1 MGKRVWILCEGI
13 EEGVAMV
20 NGVLEDV
27 GSPKDGIE
35 IGFILTAKGRRG
47 GGKGSLL
54 EGLVLEK
61 GVRCVGVERLGYG
74 RDEDIVG
81 PVRGIVGEARV
92 YLSGMDRGLSRVL
105 ERGGLD
111 VKVLGEMPR
120 VAEVMTRGVKTLTPE
135 ATAYE
140 AASLM
145 DVVDIGSVVVIDE
158 EEAPVGIVTRS
169 DILRAVVRFKDLQKV
184 RLRDGVM
191 SFPVATIGPDADVA
205 TASKMMGE
213 RGIKRLPVVKGERLV
228 GIVSATDLVRVRSR
242 KP

>member
-1 MGKRVWILCEGI
+1 MGNRVWVLCEGI

-20 NGVLEDV
+20 KGVLEDA
-27 GSPKDGIE
+27 GPPKEGVE

-54 EGLVLEK
+54 EGLVLEE

-81 PVRGIVGEARV
+81 PVREIAGGSRV
-92 YLSGMDRGLSRVL
+92 YLSGRDKGLVKVL
-105 ERGGLD
+105 EREGLD
-111 VKVLGEMPR
+111 VKVLGGMPR
-120 VAEVMTRGVKTLTPE
+120 VAEVMTRGVKTLTPD

-145 DVVDIGSVVVIDE
+145 DIVDIGSVVVIDE
-158 EEAPVGIVTRS
+158 EEAPVGMVTRS
-169 DILRAVVRFKDLQKV
+169 DILRAVVKFKDLQKV

-191 SFPVATIGPDADVA
+191 SFPVATVGPDADLA

-213 RGIKRLPVVKGERLV
+213 RGIKRLPVVKGDRLV
-228 GIVSATDLVRVRSR
+228 GIVSATDLVRVRTR
-242 KP
+242 KA